1 MVHGWLPG
9 GGLEKLVSICLGGL
23 GVESKCLRQVA
34 LVDLSIL
41 NFGMMRGK
49 GGGPSM
55 AIGPRSTRS
64 CSHDAVIRI
73 QDEAGNVI
81 ETHEHAGE
89 FREAPPFTPPRNRMK
104 FSMRPFIACVAFNES
119 GLPSGESSPNK
130 HGSAGEYALRS
141 RSFSFLEYPD

>member
-55 AIGPRSTRS
+55 QSA
-64 CSHDAVIRI
+64 
-73 QDEAGNVI
+73 
-81 ETHEHAGE
+81 
-89 FREAPPFTPPRNRMK
+89 REAPAAAHMMP
-104 FSMRPFIACVAFNES
+104 
-119 GLPSGESSPNK
+119 
-130 HGSAGEYALRS
+130 
-141 RSFSFLEYPD
+141 